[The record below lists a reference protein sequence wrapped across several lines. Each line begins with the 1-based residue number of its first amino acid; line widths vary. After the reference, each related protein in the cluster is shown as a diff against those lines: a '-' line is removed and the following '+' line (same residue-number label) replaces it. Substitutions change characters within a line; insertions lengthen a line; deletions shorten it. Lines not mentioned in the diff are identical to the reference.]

1 MFMQKPLK
9 FVLPILIRPSLSFQ
23 IACVLTPFLGRGL
36 LPSFL
41 AKDPSHPGWR
51 WYNGY
56 RLRRHP
62 AEGPATCVMQISL
75 DDWICLP
82 IDVLRNKILGPP
94 GMRKRFQA
102 AKRRFCKFKDVLL
115 NYWQMQL
122 LGNSKRTHLAPPIW
136 RDDDSCHCCGQLLQF
151 STRPRILYSNC
162 VAHTDISSDLFQKWC
177 SISMLLMPNF
187 KFFLILCSAFL

>member
-1 MFMQKPLK
+1 MAM
-9 FVLPILIRPSLSFQ
+9 V
-23 IACVLTPFLGRGL
+23 
-36 LPSFL
+36 
-41 AKDPSHPGWR
+41 
-51 WYNGY
+51 YGY
-56 RLRRHP
+56 RLRRLP
-62 AEGPATCVMQISL
+62 AEGPVTCVMQFSL

-136 RDDDSCHCCGQLLQF
+136 RDDDSCHCCGQLLHF
-151 STRPRILYSNC
+151 STRPRILFPI
-162 VAHTDISSDLFQKWC
+162 VWHTLTSLLISSK
-177 SISMLLMPNF
+177 SGAAISMLLMPIF